1 MGGPRIN
8 DDEKPATNQFG
19 LPIVCE
25 RDIDAYQEEASGSE
39 WIDRKFFRGYMSSDE
54 TSDAIVGLKTV
65 NGNIVESLTPD
76 VYTFGGWFF
85 GAIATPTSDA
95 RANWTQQFLLNTLL
109 GSTETVVEIDLAYA
123 GCRYVVVDFI
133 DWIGSGT
140 ASAYLDVL
148 NGALVSADSG
158 LAVTIEPSGKVGY
171 RFRVTLTTSASPT
184 SADLEFYLSSDG
196 TSRDFSGAVNDGVF
210 IGPWQLFILPSHD
223 APDNVRISQAYDN
236 PVACCDKCSS
246 VVHCLRRIPLKFSCA
261 TGIQVED
268 WLEIMPG
275 TSLAC
280 NRHESSLR
288 IYDPQGNAVDTIFT
302 GDWIM
307 LPVVK
312 PVGPFPAVLPINPI
326 DRAVAWPWSQEGYE
340 TAINNG
346 SMFDTDLAARSDW
359 NNPYVGFYS
368 FDGSYNGNTTAWI
381 SEGYYTLDMQTETRL
396 FESPG
401 LAASR
406 IYLMMTATCYEDEG
420 TTYIKFWQHLWF
432 ATEAGNPDCEDP
444 EYGLFLFLWPILEG
458 AAIAVDDDFELS
470 DLTSLTFSAY
480 DSNIMR
486 DDQFFGLFDDETG
499 IYYPNC
505 GTGGSPV
512 PGQTDCELCC
522 WWDDATDRDESP
534 VPIVSAPGCSADL
547 VLVNCSGPAGPCEAC
562 PTLDPPDPG
571 QAVEPVEIGFTH
583 TMTCFMSFTAVVP
596 DCLDVVEYFWSFG
609 KTGATSH
616 HLIDGICDGG
626 SGRCLDVS
634 LIVVDSRGCIYR
646 YAESVSCG
654 CPCDGA
660 SGSLTAELAPDG
672 MGGYLDC
679 NDVHGDSSVLL
690 CPYLFSASV
699 GGCETAFIELCH
711 KEFVDYNCTDCP
723 TLDPNPCENAMG
735 LASCLTL
742 GDGDTFLAWIDVGS
756 DAPNDCWQWRVWDGA
771 CGCPGPW
778 NYIQFQG
785 GTNVGTCP

>member
-8 DDEKPATNQFG
+8 DDDKPAANQFG
-19 LPIVCE
+19 LPIVCG
-25 RDIDAYQEEASGSE
+25 RDLDAYQAGPTGQP
-39 WIDRKFFRGYMSSDE
+39 IDRKYFRGNLVTSVG
-54 TSDAIVGLKTV
+54 SDAIVGLKTAA
-65 NGNIVESLTPD
+65 GEIVD
-76 VYTFGGWFF
+76 VLSGDGDTVTGWFLC
-85 GAIATPTSDA
+85 ATASSTSNAKAAWYVINDLDSLA
-95 RANWTQQFLLNTLL
+95 
-109 GSTETVVEIDLAYA
+109 GSTATVVEFDFAYG

-133 DWIGSGT
+133 NWTGAETKSL
-140 ASAYLDVL
+140 YLDVL
-148 NGALVSADSG
+148 NGSIVSADSG
-158 LAVTIEPSGKVGY
+158 LTATVEPGALCGH
-171 RFRVTLTTSASPT
+171 RFRVTLTTAATPASV
-184 SADLEFYLSSDG
+184 DLEVYLSSDG
-196 TSRDFSGAVNDGVF
+196 TTRAFSGAVNDGVF
-210 IGPWQLFILPSHD
+210 LGPWQNFISPAAD
-223 APDNVRISQAYDN
+223 APDNVKISQAADN

-246 VVHCLRRIPLKFSCA
+246 LLHCLRRIPLKFSCA

-280 NRHESSLR
+280 NRHESLLR
-288 IYDPQGNAVDTIFT
+288 IYDPQGNVVDTIFT

-307 LPVVK
+307 LPVIK
-312 PVGPFPAVLPINPI
+312 RAGPFPAVLPENSI
-326 DRAVAWPWSQEGYE
+326 DGAVIWPYSQDGYE
-340 TAINNG
+340 TAISNG
-346 SMFDTDLAARSDW
+346 YMHDTDLSARVDYISAHGPMH
-359 NNPYVGFYS
+359 NG
-368 FDGSYNGNTTAWI
+368 DGSFGSNVAVWI
-381 SEGYYTLDMQTETRL
+381 SDGYYTLDMQTETRL

-406 IYLMMTATCYEDEG
+406 IYLMMTAACYEDEG

-470 DLTSLTFSAY
+470 DLTSLTFSTY

-499 IYYPNC
+499 MYYPNC
-505 GTGGSPV
+505 GTGGSPI

-534 VPIVSAPGCSADL
+534 VPIVSTPGCSADL